1 MDTKY
6 GAPIAAHIARR
17 WVLYKQSKFAC
28 YVASLRA
35 LLHDRKRLFTQTN
48 SLLSPA
54 LSCKRLVCRDLTNF
68 AEAEKSSNAP
78 STKFVPGKSRTKID
92 LINKT
97 VITCRSYVVKAIAME
112 QKEVDC
118 FAKLCWPVF

>member
-1 MDTKY
+1 M
-6 GAPIAAHIARR
+6 GAI
-17 WVLYKQSKFAC
+17 
-28 YVASLRA
+28 
-35 LLHDRKRLFTQTN
+35 QTN
-48 SLLSPA
+48 QICMLCGFAKGLAARSKKVVYSDKFSVITSPF
-54 LSCKRLVCRDLTNF
+54 LQERLVCRDLTNF

-118 FAKLCWPVF
+118 FAKLCWPVFRTDQALM